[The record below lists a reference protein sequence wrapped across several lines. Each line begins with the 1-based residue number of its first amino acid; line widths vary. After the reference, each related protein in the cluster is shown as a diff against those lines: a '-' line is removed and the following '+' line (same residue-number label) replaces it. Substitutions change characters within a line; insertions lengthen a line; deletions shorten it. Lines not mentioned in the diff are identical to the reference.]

1 MGAKIEIWNQT
12 EPVYLEEYA
21 CLIDAGVTGACYGCL
36 RCMSAPSRPG
46 IVSRLLMAGW
56 KEGKD
61 HCAVFDRATQI
72 TIQAF
77 FKRDMGEKVERGVWA
92 LYRKM

>member
-36 RCMSAPSRPG
+36 RYTSAPSHPG

-56 KEGKD
+56 KKGKD
-61 HCAVFDRATQI
+61 QCAVFDGEAQI
-72 TIQAF
+72 MIQAF
-77 FKRDMGEKVERGVWA
+77 FKKGCGSNRLNA
-92 LYRKM
+92 